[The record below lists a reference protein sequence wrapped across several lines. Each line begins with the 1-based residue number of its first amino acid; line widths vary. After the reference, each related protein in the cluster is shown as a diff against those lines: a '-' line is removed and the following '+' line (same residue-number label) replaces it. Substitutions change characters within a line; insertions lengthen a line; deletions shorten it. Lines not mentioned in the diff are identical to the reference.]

1 MVAII
6 ELPLYIVYILLY
18 IYLFNAAF
26 LLFFFS
32 DKGSRLCHLSE
43 HPIVYFLP
51 FLQLLSQTKGILE
64 DRSGCW
70 LTLTGWGLTVRW
82 ILWQCSIYPY
92 QFQYL
97 LLWCRLN
104 LWLNTLQLTVMICCL
119 MSEHLL
125 YKQMDQVSR
134 CLPFKWIDNLTSHL
148 RISLLSLYPGFC
160 VGLLVPLRLL
170 CCSLQ
175 PIEMM
180 PWCYSQSSPP
190 LNDKKMKLL
199 IRRDQTVHSGLD
211 SAAFSQ
217 IFSKYILDSWSP
229 PLKFLTWC
237 FSSGQTHLIMQYLLS
252 INVNE

>member
-1 MVAII
+1 MC
-6 ELPLYIVYILLY
+6 
-18 IYLFNAAF
+18 
-26 LLFFFS
+26 FFS

-51 FLQLLSQTKGILE
+51 LLQLLSQTKRVLE
-64 DRSGCW
+64 DRYWCW

-82 ILWQCSIYPY
+82 ILWQFSIYPY

-97 LLWCRLN
+97 LLQCRLN
-104 LWLNTLQLTVMICCL
+104 FWLNTLQLTVMICCL
-119 MSEHLL
+119 MSEHESGV
-125 YKQMDQVSR
+125 QMSSFQMEWWSQFSLKD
-134 CLPFKWIDNLTSHL
+134 LPLC
-148 RISLLSLYPGFC
+148 PGFC
-160 VGLLVPLRLL
+160 VGLLVPLRLV

-180 PWCYSQSSPP
+180 PWCYSPSSPP
-190 LNDKKMKLL
+190 LSDKKMNCWNQ
-199 IRRDQTVHSGLD
+199 RDQTVHSGLN

-229 PLKFLTWC
+229 PLKLSTWC

-252 INVNE
+252 INVIK